1 MSHCRF
7 NLYSSARDAALAL
20 GAFLLFSLFISQNP
34 KSTVAYHFLL
44 IPFLAVVNLLLFLP
58 LILMRRRYF
67 KANLRNIGFWAAAA
81 VVLGLS
87 SAFSD
92 RPSASFDRLQ
102 LIFMIVLFALILR
115 EWFSRGG
122 LSVFAPVVMGIA
134 LAHLGFLLLTVQ
146 ATAQAAGLDV
156 RNHSWV
162 PYHTHIR
169 HLSYHG
175 MVSAC
180 LAAIVAATQPRLRI
194 PALVLSAAAV
204 GGLIFFGAR
213 GALYGWIAFA
223 VFAVVVSAG
232 IRRKLSIQFLST
244 LLLASA
250 LSMSAAQLGYSN
262 PFHGSLNDRVSSVE
276 SAVDTTGR
284 VKIWKKALGGFT
296 DSPIIG
302 QGADGYRL
310 TEWVTL
316 GTVQPHNIIV
326 QFLVEFGLLGCALIA
341 LLLYKSFY
349 EPTRQLFKPGR
360 ASQAAVTSRLILACL
375 GGIGVYAMAD
385 GLLYHAIPM
394 ILIAIILALY
404 SVMLNEDSRPHE
416 IRSIGKRVAEDLAD
430 RGADDLEVHP

>member
-1 MSHCRF
+1 MPLKKS
-7 NLYSSARDAALAL
+7 DIIIGL
-20 GAFLLFSLFISQNP
+20 GAFLLFALFIFQNP
-34 KSTVAYHFLL
+34 KVTGAYHFLL
-44 IPFLAVVNLLLFLP
+44 IPCLAVVNLVLFLP
-58 LILMRRRYF
+58 LLFMRQ
-67 KANLRNIGFWAAAA
+67 RNFRTSVRNVGWWAAT
-81 VVLGLS
+81 VLVLVLS
-87 SAFSD
+87 SVLSD
-92 RPSASFDRLQ
+92 SPSASFDRLQ
-102 LIFMIVLFALILR
+102 LIFMIVLFALIVR
-115 EWFSRGG
+115 EWLSRVGP
-122 LSVFAPVVMGIA
+122 SAFAPVALGIA

-146 ATAQAAGLDV
+146 ATTQATGLDV

-175 MVSAC
+175 MIAAC
-180 LAAIVAATQPRLRI
+180 LAGIVAATHPRLRI
-194 PALVLSAAAV
+194 PALVLSALAV

-223 VFAVVVSAG
+223 VFAVAVSAG
-232 IRRKLSIQFLST
+232 IRRRLSVQFLST

-250 LSMSAAQLGYSN
+250 LSVSAAQLGYTN
-262 PFHGSLNDRVSSVE
+262 PFHGSLIDRVSSVE

-310 TEWVTL
+310 TEWVTR
-316 GTVQPHNIIV
+316 GTVQPHNTLV

-349 EPTRQLFKPGR
+349 RPTRQLFEPGR
-360 ASQAAVTSRLILACL
+360 TSHAAVTSRLILACL
-375 GGIGVYAMAD
+375 GGVGVYAMAD
-385 GLLYHAIPM
+385 GLLYHAVPM

-404 SVMLNEDSRPHE
+404 SVMLSEDSRPHE
-416 IRSIGKRVAEDLAD
+416 ITSIGKRITENLPD